1 MSLRGLNRALL
12 ITAVFSAIGQN
23 VVAQSPNTNRID
35 QRSPSVSNSR
45 ASSTAQEGVD
55 AGPTTESLNSRP
67 INPTS
72 PAQTNASRT
81 ARPVSQPVSRPP
93 QGSRFSSLS
102 DVPYMIG
109 DTTGGGGAAIQLGG
123 FPTANAGSN
132 GNPGGVEKAG
142 KPSLLIQHPSF
153 GNSRLNIA
161 ENNSP
166 VVSDRVY
173 MNYRHFHNASEID
186 IFSYSPLG
194 GLKSLDINTW
204 TLGIERKLTDNSSV
218 DIRLPIL
225 SQLASNLNITQTTGP
240 VTSFPLNDTNVTV
253 GNLGLIF
260 KMALIQ
266 SDELYMSAGTALN
279 LPTAPN
285 VSVRTNINDDQF
297 QNYNPSNGL
306 PLGSPF
312 PFRLSMNTR
321 YMNDTVNLTPFLGTI
336 IRPSPS
342 IYGMS
347 FLQLDVPLNSS
358 RVDANGTS
366 FVNNQLASAF
376 NLQGR
381 VDQQVLLRTNLAA
394 GKWLWQNDRDRLVNS
409 MGLQGEMHYTTSLND
424 ADVIGPIP
432 AVPNLGVGSA
442 LGFGNT
448 ANRIDL
454 LDTVIGVQSV
464 LQRTLITNSFIVP
477 IRSGSDRIYDF
488 EYSLSVIRRF

>member
-1 MSLRGLNRALL
+1 MSVRRLNRALL
-12 ITAVFSAIGQN
+12 VTAVFSAAGQS
-23 VVAQSPNTNRID
+23 VVAQSPTANRLD
-35 QRSPSVSNSR
+35 QKPPSVSNST
-45 ASSTAQEGVD
+45 ASPIAQEGVGT
-55 AGPTTESLNSRP
+55 GPTAGIPNNRP
-67 INPTS
+67 INPNS
-72 PAQTNASRT
+72 PSQTNANRN
-81 ARPVSQPVSRPP
+81 ARPVSQPAPRPP

-109 DTTGGGGAAIQLGG
+109 DTTGGGGAALQLGG
-123 FPTANAGSN
+123 FPTANSVGN
-132 GNPGGVEKAG
+132 GNPTGGEKAG

-153 GNSRLNIA
+153 GSSRLNIA

-204 TLGIERKLTDNSSV
+204 TLGIERKLTDTSSV

-240 VTSFPLNDTNVTV
+240 VTSFPLHDTDVTV

-260 KMALIQ
+260 KMALLQ

-297 QNYNPSNGL
+297 QNYNPANGL
-306 PLGSPF
+306 PQGGPF

-321 YMNDTVNLTPFLGTI
+321 YMNDTVNLTPFLGAI
-336 IRPSPS
+336 IRPTTS

-358 RVDANGTS
+358 RVDASGTS
-366 FVNNQLASAF
+366 FANNQLSSAF

-381 VDQQVLLRTNLAA
+381 IDQQVLFRTNLAA
-394 GKWLWQNDRDRLVNS
+394 GKWLWQNDRNRLINS
-409 MGLQGEMHYTTSLND
+409 MGIQGEMHYTTSLND

-432 AVPNLGVGSA
+432 AAPNLGVGSA
-442 LGFGNT
+442 LGFSNT

-454 LDTVIGVQSV
+454 LDSVIGFQTV